1 MELIKDLVNNP
12 PDISNIH
19 ISKKARLNRETDPA
33 TRYYIDYIDIA
44 IAFDCEVYSFKGPE
58 DDKRAIMWAWGL
70 AIADKCYLG
79 RTWPEFIQVL
89 DVLKDAWDLNYNRRV
104 IIWVHNLSYDFSF
117 FRKWF
122 KFDNVFAL
130 DSRQV
135 CYCDTEDGIEF
146 RCSYILTGYSLEKV
160 GEHLLKH
167 NIKKLTGS
175 IDYKLPRTPITPL
188 TEEEID
194 YLEHDCLIVTA
205 HIEEQIDIEGG
216 LSTIPLTATGYVR
229 RYCRN
234 ACFRDVTKKAS
245 DDFSRVRY
253 MQFMHSLPMSPF
265 VYKSLKRA
273 FQGGYTHSNPF
284 YTGDV
289 IEGVTSLDIRS
300 DYPSVICSELFPMTP
315 PEIITINDYEQFKHN
330 LKHYCC
336 VFTVEIVGLK
346 AVINYDHYISFSHC
360 YIEKGTKVQV
370 SNGRIVQCDKLV
382 TTITNVDWEI
392 ITRNYKMKGFKV
404 MGFIRWGK
412 GYLPKPI
419 IESTIKFYKDK
430 TELKG
435 KEGKEQEYMMAKM
448 LLNALYGMMV
458 EDPLRDIIPYNLK
471 TNDWGEYIDTDSIDD
486 NGEKIKT
493 LVIRKPLTPEEQEQ
507 ALNAYNETSVSRFL
521 YYAWGIFVTAYARKN
536 LWRGILEFKDDY
548 IYSDT
553 DSLKVLNLEDH
564 LDYIRRHDMMIQAK
578 IKACLEYHKM
588 DTSLSS
594 AFAKIKDKDTKKERI
609 VEQKLGTWDNE
620 GTYLRF
626 KTLGAK
632 RYMVENAKEE
642 EYSYKWEGEEKT
654 VKTGISITVSG
665 INKKSAIPYIL
676 EKADGKPFEFFS
688 DQMEIPPGYC
698 GKNAHY
704 YGDCEINGT
713 ITDYLGN
720 SFEYYEKSYVYMEE
734 AGYCLKMSGDYVQY
748 LDALL
753 KGMLD
758 G

>member
-1 MELIKDLVNNP
+1 MEPIKDLVNNP

-19 ISKKARLNRETDPA
+19 ISKKARVNKDTQ
-33 TRYYIDYIDIA
+33 TRYFIEYIDIA
-44 IAFDCEVYSFKGPE
+44 ISFDCEVYSFKGPE

-70 AIADKCYLG
+70 AIGDKCYLG
-79 RTWPEFIQVL
+79 RRWPEFIEVL
-89 DVLKDAWDLNYNRRV
+89 EVLKEAWDLDYNRRV

-167 NIKKLTGS
+167 DIKKLVGS

-188 TEEEID
+188 TKEEIE

-205 HIEEQIDIEGG
+205 HIEEQIEIEGG

-234 ACFRDVTKKAS
+234 ACFRDVTRKAS
-245 DDFSRVRY
+245 DDFSRARY
-253 MQFMHSLPMSPF
+253 IQFIHSLPMSPF

-273 FQGGYTHSNPF
+273 FQGGFTHSNPF
-284 YTGDV
+284 YTGEV
-289 IEGVTSLDIRS
+289 IENVTSLDIRS
-300 DYPSVICSELFPMTP
+300 DYPSVMCSELFPITP
-315 PEIITINDYEQFKHN
+315 PEIIDINDYEQFKHN
-330 LKHYCC
+330 LKYYCC
-336 VFTVEIVGLK
+336 VFTVEIEGLK
-346 AVINYDHYISFSHC
+346 AVFNYDHYLSYSHC
-360 YIEKGTKVQV
+360 FIEKGVKVQV
-370 SNGRIVQCDKLV
+370 SNGRIVQCDKLS

-392 ITRNYKMKGFKV
+392 ITRNYKMKKFKV
-404 MGFIRWGK
+404 TGFIRWGK

-435 KEGKEQEYMMAKM
+435 KEGKEQEYMSAKQ
-448 LLNALYGMMV
+448 LLNSLYGMMV
-458 EDPLRDIIPYNLK
+458 EDPLRDIIPYNLT
-471 TNDWGEYIDTDSIDD
+471 TNEWGEVLEIGDSKQI
-486 NGEKIKT
+486 I
-493 LVIRKPLTPEEQEQ
+493 IRKPLTPEEQEQ
-507 ALNAYNETSVSRFL
+507 ALNDYNETSVSRFL

-536 LWRGILEFKDDY
+536 LWRGIFEFKDDY

-553 DSLKVLNLEDH
+553 DSLKVLNVDDH
-564 LDYIRRHDMMIQAK
+564 LDYLKKHDQMIQAK

-588 DTSLSS
+588 DVTLSS
-594 AFAKIKDKDTKKERI
+594 AFATIKDKETGKEKK

-620 GTYLRF
+620 GTYIRF

-632 RYMVENAKEE
+632 RYMVEKTKEE
-642 EYSYKWEGEEKT
+642 EYTYTWEGEDRI
-654 VKTGISITVSG
+654 VKTGMSITVSG

-676 EKADGKPFEFFS
+676 EKSDGKPFEFFN

-704 YGDCEINGT
+704 YGDMEINGT
-713 ITDYLGN
+713 VTDYLGN
-720 SFEYYEKSYVYMEE
+720 TYDYYEKSYVYMEDS
-734 AGYCLKMSGDYVQY
+734 GYSLTMAPSYVEY
-748 LDALL
+748 LDALR
-753 KGMLD
+753 KGVLH
-758 G
+758 